1 VSASR
6 IVSIGGVRS
15 AVDGLSSVEAQLIA
29 AHEAVARGDA
39 ILAPYRPALLASLPR
54 DPVTIITVLD
64 IAEAARSLEQEGV
77 ARYSWARAR
86 SLGPLTV
93 ARLLPTGLR
102 LGSQMLGS
110 GIAGLGLMLV
120 AAELRHVADHGF
132 RAAALHWQLSD
143 FLVATGDRGWLA
155 RYVSVA
161 RGYGL
166 RAGLCSNDVGRALQL
181 AGELRDFDFVIAPLS
196 AAGFRMTP
204 HQSACEAI
212 IRRRRAEVIPHL
224 GSLSTFDPADL
235 AYAQGLGLDRFVV
248 DG

>member
-6 IVSIGGVRS
+6 IVSIEGVRS
-15 AVDGLSSVEAQLIA
+15 AVDGLSAVEVQLIA
-29 AHEAVARGDA
+29 AHEAAARGDA
-39 ILAPYRPALLASLPR
+39 ILVPYKPALLASLPR

-64 IAEAARSLEQEGV
+64 IAETARDLERGGIL
-77 ARYSWARAR
+77 RYGWMRIR
-86 SLGPLTV
+86 SLGFLTA
-93 ARLLPTGLR
+93 ARVLPTGVQLGLQLSR
-102 LGSQMLGS
+102 L
-110 GIAGLGLMLV
+110 GIAGLGLMV
-120 AAELRHVADHGF
+120 GAAELRHAADLGF
-132 RAAALHWQLSD
+132 RAAALHWQISD
-143 FLVATGDRGWLA
+143 FLVATGDRGWLS
-155 RYVSVA
+155 RYVGVA

-181 AGELRDFDFVIAPLS
+181 AGELRGLDFVIAPLS

-212 IRRRRAEVIPHL
+212 IRRRMAELIPHL

-235 AYAQGLGLDRFVV
+235 EYAQGLGLDRFVV